1 MSSQVMPESYPL
13 CTLSVRGWKG
23 KGTGRG
29 RGPRGGEGVA
39 MGNIQDTPAIPQY
52 CEYFLAWVIDVAKT
66 SVLDVTAV
74 CTSDLYPL
82 DPLFTVQVLRLQE
95 KKKKKAG
102 SYLQR
107 GCPYGR

>member
-1 MSSQVMPESYPL
+1 
-13 CTLSVRGWKG
+13 
-23 KGTGRG
+23 
-29 RGPRGGEGVA
+29 

-95 KKKKKAG
+95 KKKKKKGGKLLTARLPLW
-102 SYLQR
+102 SVAR
-107 GCPYGR
+107 ACGCVESLPSR